1 MLYDASKRQLDCRFL
16 KKDEI
21 ISSGESI
28 SFDAH
33 LVDIGEPGGENQLLE
48 DLNIQGNNSNDASKP
63 GTMHGQPN
71 GIKDNKSVTKGWPA

>member
-48 DLNIQGNNSNDASKP
+48 DLNIQGNNSNDAREP

-71 GIKDNKSVTKGWPA
+71 GINDNKSVAKG

>member
-33 LVDIGEPGGENQLLE
+33 LVDIGEPGGENQL

-63 GTMHGQPN
+63 GTMHGQPS
-71 GIKDNKSVTKGWPA
+71 GINDNKSVAKG

>member
-71 GIKDNKSVTKGWPA
+71 GIKDNKSIAKG